1 MEHSYSASDVA
12 RHFASYDRLKHAP
25 NLAHKFDMFFVLFQR
40 YLQHPATRVCALLRN
55 KVGMTFV
62 SDHSGNC
69 FKRKGGTPVTLQDRE
84 LNREVSSDRS
94 RNEETL

>member
-1 MEHSYSASDVA
+1 
-12 RHFASYDRLKHAP
+12 
-25 NLAHKFDMFFVLFQR
+25 
-40 YLQHPATRVCALLRN
+40 
-55 KVGMTFV
+55 MTFV

-69 FKRKGGTPVTLQDRE
+69 FKRKGGKPVTLQDLE